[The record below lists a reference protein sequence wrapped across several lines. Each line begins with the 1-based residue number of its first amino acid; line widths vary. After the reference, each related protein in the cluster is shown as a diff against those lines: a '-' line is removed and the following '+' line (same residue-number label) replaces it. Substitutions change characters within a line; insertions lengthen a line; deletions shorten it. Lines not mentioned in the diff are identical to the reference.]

1 MDDKNYTP
9 EKDLGNVPDDVPF
22 DILKIIIKQIETSIC
37 KIRCQD
43 GGNGT
48 GFFCIIPFP
57 DKFHQIPVL
66 MTNYHVISKDDLVK
80 NNKIKFT
87 INNDKLSFEI
97 TIDDFRKIYTN
108 KAYDVTII
116 EIKENDN
123 LDMNS
128 FLEIDDQIFN
138 DNPNDIY
145 RGKTIYLIGYPKGGK
160 PKYANGLIK
169 DINENT
175 YDIRHFCRSEPGS
188 SGCPI
193 LNLNNNRVIGIHK
206 GAAKKGQNWNL
217 GTLLKEP
224 IKDFKEKNIHNKNY
238 KNNEYNYIKKVE
250 KDCCNNIKDEII
262 IIYEIQK
269 ECKIINVDNNFLE
282 IIKKDMKDWGETVSE
297 KKIFGEIL

>member
-1 MDDKNYTP
+1 MIKIIHQKKY
-9 EKDLGNVPDDVPF
+9 LGNVPDDVPF

-66 MTNYHVISKDDLVK
+66 MTNHHVISEDDLGK

-108 KAYDVTII
+108 KSYDVTII

-160 PKYANGLIK
+160 PKNANGLIK

-224 IKDFKEKNIHNKNY
+224 IKDFKDKNINNKDNKY
-238 KNNEYNYIKKVE
+238 NEYNCVKKVE
-250 KDCCNNIKDEII
+250 KKVVII
-262 IIYEIQK
+262 
-269 ECKIINVDNNFLE
+269 L
-282 IIKKDMKDWGETVSE
+282 
-297 KKIFGEIL
+297 

>member
-1 MDDKNYTP
+1 MQINCNDR
-9 EKDLGNVPDDVPF
+9 GND
-22 DILKIIIKQIETSIC
+22 
-37 KIRCQD
+37 
-43 GGNGT
+43 T
-48 GFFCIIPFP
+48 GFFCKIPFP
-57 DKFHQIPVL
+57 DKCHQLRVL
-66 MTNYHVISKDDLVK
+66 MTNNHVINKDDLK
-80 NNKIKFT
+80 KDNKINFT

-97 TIDDFRKIYTN
+97 IIDEFRKIYTN
-108 KAYDVTII
+108 KDYDITII

-138 DNPNDIY
+138 DNHNDIY

-175 YDIRHFCRSEPGS
+175 YDIRHFCRSEQGW
-188 SGCPI
+188 SGCRI

-262 IIYEIQK
+262 IESLEFIK
-269 ECKIINVDNNFLE
+269 EQQ
-282 IIKKDMKDWGETVSE
+282 KKD
-297 KKIFGEIL
+297 KIGILVHY